1 MTDDPAHHLN
11 LLKCQADFIYRMT
24 VRAIRILDTGSV
36 AGFRIMYRDPDGYW
50 DGVKWDG
57 SAQPANLPYSTFL
70 ANGSSN
76 GTLTYRGEDLTRA
89 NEKSLTQLPVQLHKV
104 AGFD

>member
-11 LLKCQADFIYRMT
+11 LLKCQADFTYRMT

-57 SAQPANLPYSTFL
+57 KRAAGKSTLLNIPGKLDLPTE
-70 ANGSSN
+70 
-76 GTLTYRGEDLTRA
+76 R
-89 NEKSLTQLPVQLHKV
+89 
-104 AGFD
+104 